1 MELTLAQRDLVMWQF
16 AAAHDWWTG
25 RLLHI
30 EFLSSYSN
38 FAMRECVSPA
48 LHHRLDQLTTALSF
62 AMRDRFEAESA
73 PKKQRTEAPR
83 TPTRPP
89 RVAPP
94 EAPLP
99 VPPPVWEYD
108 DHLLDP
114 ESWSVVVDYG
124 LDAKAI

>member
-1 MELTLAQRDLVMWQF
+1 MELSLAQRDLVMWQF

-48 LHHRLDQLTTALSF
+48 FHYRLDQLTATVHE
-62 AMRDRFEAESA
+62 RFVAESA
-73 PKKQRTEAPR
+73 PKKQRTEAPQQ
-83 TPTRPP
+83 PSPP
-89 RVAPP
+89 QVAPP
-94 EAPLP
+94 QALLPLS
-99 VPPPVWEYD
+99 PPVLDYD
-108 DHLLDP
+108 DDLIDA
-114 ESWSVVVDYG
+114 ESWTVVLDYG